1 MNAEQV
7 VCILKALMTAPSS
20 RFDLAERTGTPPKTV
35 GKLLTELKAQKMIY
49 IIGYTNESDGRNR
62 VKLYTFGD
70 GEDAQPVRA
79 QPQEVR
85 SRRSYVKK
93 VRTIKASRV
102 KTTFVGGKSLWA
114 TLN

>member
-1 MNAEQV
+1 MNIVQMV
-7 VCILKALMTAPSS
+7 TVFKALMQGPAS

-49 IIGYTNESDGRNR
+49 VIGYSNDSDGRNR
-62 VKLYTFGD
+62 VKLYTFGE

-93 VRTIKASRV
+93 VQAVKAANI
-102 KTTFVGGKSLWA
+102 KTTFVGGKSLWQ
-114 TLN
+114 

>member
-1 MNAEQV
+1 MNIVQMV
-7 VCILKALMTAPSS
+7 TVFKALMQEPSS

-35 GKLLTELKAQKMIY
+35 GKLLTELKKQKMIY

-62 VKLYTFGD
+62 VKLYTFGE

-85 SRRSYVKK
+85 SRRSYVKR

>member
-1 MNAEQV
+1 MNIVQMV
-7 VCILKALMTAPSS
+7 TVFKALMQGPAS

-35 GKLLTELKAQKMIY
+35 GKLLTELKNQKMIY
-49 IIGYTNESDGRNR
+49 VIDYTNETDGRNR

-70 GEDAQPVRA
+70 GEDAQPKQS

-93 VRTIKASRV
+93 VRAIKDANV
-102 KTTFVGGKSLWA
+102 KTTFAGGKSLWQ
-114 TLN
+114 

>member
-1 MNAEQV
+1 MNIVQMV
-7 VCILKALMTAPSS
+7 TVFKALMQGPAS

-35 GKLLTELKAQKMIY
+35 GKLLTELKNQKMIY
-49 IIGYTNESDGRNR
+49 VIDYTNESDGRNR

-79 QPQEVR
+79 QPQEER

-93 VRTIKASRV
+93 VRAIKDANV
-102 KTTFVGGKSLWA
+102 KTTFAGGKPLWQ
-114 TLN
+114 

>member
-1 MNAEQV
+1 MNIVQMV
-7 VCILKALMTAPSS
+7 TVFKALMQGPAS

-35 GKLLTELKAQKMIY
+35 GKLLTELKNQKMIY
-49 IIGYTNESDGRNR
+49 VIDYTNETDGRNR

-70 GEDAQPVRA
+70 GEDAQPKQS

-93 VRTIKASRV
+93 VRALKDARI
-102 KTTFVGGKSLWA
+102 KTTFAGDKPLWPQ
-114 TLN
+114 

>member
-1 MNAEQV
+1 MNIVQMV
-7 VCILKALMTAPSS
+7 TVFKTLMQGPAS

-49 IIGYTNESDGRNR
+49 VIDYSNEADGRNR

-70 GEDAQPVRA
+70 GEDAQPRQS
-79 QPQEVR
+79 QPQAER

-93 VRTIKASRV
+93 VRAIEAANI
-102 KTTFVGGKSLWA
+102 KTTFVGGVSIWQ
-114 TLN
+114 